1 MIVENSKNNIQK
13 PSYAS
18 PFTTKPRRGDDGGI
32 TFTGPLDGVI
42 TQSLI
47 TIDTNPMINAAL
59 LDVFSMVIPRTY
71 VDTKKRN
78 KYAGAE
84 TLFRELTGT
93 FIVCL
98 SSGILAK
105 GIAHLYNKFV
115 NPEIQINPN
124 SWVSNDSLNLLHHS
138 WNKNKNSDIELQSKP
153 DLKRQSR
160 LGLLTQQQKTGDA
173 LIATRDEKYVSDILS
188 NLSGTDGHKTSK
200 WQDIDWKKAEWYD
213 DAKWNKFEW
222 QNAKFDGVQHKL
234 KDDSTIIKTLAQALD
249 GNVDSKDAKQLLQ
262 IIEHRVTNALKVGG
276 SVNVELDGKT
286 LSTSLHNLLR
296 DTYDLG
302 KNVFKNKNINVE
314 AAINKLTKM
323 NKVKTLGALSV
334 ASILGLT
341 NQYINRL
348 ITKKRTGSDAFVG
361 EIEYKKKLGN
371 KNSEQPKENRSKLW
385 ALKFLASG
393 GIIALAAI
401 VMKIK
406 NPKDFIKQLEFTSA
420 ITSGNAI
427 KTVYTATL
435 VGRFLA
441 AKNETELRESAT
453 RDYLGFLNWLV
464 FGSFVAKGVANL
476 LDRGRNNL
484 FNIKKEGKGVRHWLN
499 DLSLKSH
506 AEIASKGEKFAKKN
520 IWKLNLAHASG
531 LLYSTLALGVLLP
544 MLNILVTQRKHK
556 ERQKANSR
564 VGLPSHQTKGEE

>member
-18 PFTTKPRRGDDGGI
+18 PFATKPRRGDDGGI
-32 TFTGPLDGVI
+32 TFTGPLNGVI

-47 TIDTNPMINAAL
+47 TIDTNPMVNAAL

-105 GIAHLYNKFV
+105 GIAHLYNKVV

-138 WNKNKNSDIELQSKP
+138 WNKNKNS
-153 DLKRQSR
+153 
-160 LGLLTQQQKTGDA
+160 
-173 LIATRDEKYVSDILS
+173 EKYVSDILS
-188 NLSGTDGHKTSK
+188 NLSGTEGRKNSK
-200 WQDIDWKKAEWYD
+200 WQDIDWKKTEWYD
-213 DAKWNKFEW
+213 DVKWNKFEW
-222 QNAKFDGVQHKL
+222 KDAKFDGVQHKL
-234 KDDSTIIKTLAQALD
+234 KDDNTIIKTLAQALD
-249 GNVDSKDAKQLLQ
+249 GNADSKDAKQLLQ

-361 EIEYKKKLGN
+361 EIEYKKKLDN
-371 KNSEQPKENRSKLW
+371 KGSEQPKDNKNRLW

-484 FNIKKEGKGVRHWLN
+484 FNIRKEGEGVRHWLN

-544 MLNILVTQRKHK
+544 MLNIVITKRKYHSEKIK
-556 ERQKANSR
+556 EK
-564 VGLPSHQTKGEE
+564 E